1 MNCNGNNSDAIKNWH
16 SLDRWPVATSLLF
29 ALALGIASGEGISS
43 LHQFCYSIIY
53 EAWEYRT
60 WLTVAALVLLAIGL
74 PWIRRAAE
82 SVWLISTATDHIPLV
97 MSSFVFMVFAIG
109 HAHSTWVHF
118 IGVFGFGVCFFHL
131 RHERTFVTPDT
142 RDDLHRKY
150 FANRLAEI
158 FATPGTT
165 VNRVAILG
173 DWGSGKTTVLRL
185 TADRLR
191 KDPQHKFTPIFVNP
205 WKAETVAEA
214 WAMIST
220 AISQAMENKPLL
232 TWAWI
237 RHPSLRW
244 LIELFPS
251 PGPFRE
257 LLKLLTSSTQF
268 SRDALVTRI
277 NFDLENHSSKVVV
290 LVDDMERTDPRVLRE
305 LFPLID
311 QVSALKNIAF
321 IFAIDPA
328 QVARAFTENSRCSPQ
343 TKGFL
348 DKVFDLQ
355 IQLPQA
361 VTEDLALML
370 ESEAK
375 RRGAQKLARALPRF
389 RELLP
394 PNPRLALRFLEDAI
408 VKEQIFLARYGT
420 DEIAYTAAFC
430 AWMCEVE
437 FPGILKCL
445 TKPELKRQF
454 ATISEVPLFGV
465 SEKKISK
472 HDQFKPLIDSLK
484 TEIGAS
490 EGAVPRLG
498 ELVEKLA
505 ELNGSFVDRLV
516 NPTRQFSIEWAWS
529 GYTRL
534 SELSHPERMR
544 LAKRWEHEAGKRAIS
559 EMIQEEFEKD
569 ELQFVNP
576 NACAQQLVE
585 DEIYHIATATRTLID
600 QVGSQRGETEEMIL
614 ARVRRLGAHQ
624 RSLRLP
630 GLEADGLL
638 FGEACLK
645 QWLEYIAERPLN
657 NDPTQRGSALDRAR
671 ECFGFHL
678 VKSLPI
684 SKAQA
689 FGQWTIDR
697 ILEQRGDGRPT
708 ERTRVYFDKLKR
720 SLMLRIEQ
728 QVFDILSKGGSL
740 DQLAQLGKQAEEKG
754 VGFLFDP
761 RNWTWTEGGHL
772 QRLIE
777 RLIGKASTDPLFAE
791 ACAEIAFSLFVH
803 PNACDQCGGEHRRER
818 NEVQQLEGKFP
829 GYVNAFWEAGLK
841 LPDGYESRT
850 RLLRERD
857 RAIARAEKLNDE
869 QQSLQQ
875 LTKLF
880 SFPKNS

>member
-1 MNCNGNNSDAIKNWH
+1 MKCNVNSSEDIKKWH
-16 SLDRWPVATSLLF
+16 SLNRWPVAPTLLV
-29 ALALGIASGEGISS
+29 ALALDIASRKGSLS
-43 LHQFCYSIIY
+43 LHNFCYSIIY
-53 EAWEYRT
+53 EAWEYRI
-60 WLTVAALVLLAIGL
+60 WLTVAVLVLLAIGL
-74 PWIRRAAE
+74 PWIGRAAK
-82 SVWLISTATDHIPLV
+82 SVWRISAASDQVPLA
-97 MSSFVFMVFAIG
+97 MSSFVCMLFALG
-109 HAHSTWVHF
+109 HAHSIWVHF
-118 IGVFGFGVCFFHL
+118 IGLLGFGVCFFIL
-131 RHERTFVTPDT
+131 RHERTIVIADT
-142 RDDLHRKY
+142 WDDLHRRY

-158 FATPGTT
+158 FGTPGTM

-191 KDPQHKFTPIFVNP
+191 KDPRHKFTPIFVNP

-220 AISQAMENKPLL
+220 AVSQAMGNRPLL

-268 SRDALVTRI
+268 SREALVTRI
-277 NFDLENHSSKVVV
+277 NCDLENHSSKVVV

-328 QVARAFTENSRCSPQ
+328 QVSRAFAEDARCSPQ

-361 VTEDLALML
+361 VTEDMAIML

-420 DEIAYTAAFC
+420 EEIAYTAAFF

-454 ATISEVPLFGV
+454 ATISEVPLFGL

-490 EGAVPRLG
+490 EGAVLRLG

-516 NPTRQFSIEWAWS
+516 NPTKQFGIEWAYS

-534 SELSHPERMR
+534 SELSHPERTR
-544 LAKRWEHEAGKRAIS
+544 LANRWEREAGTRAING
-559 EMIQEEFEKD
+559 MILEEFAED

-576 NACAQQLVE
+576 FVCAKQLLE
-585 DEIYHIATATRTLID
+585 DEVNQIASATRNLHEQPTPYGGND
-600 QVGSQRGETEEMIL
+600 EEQIITKI
-614 ARVRRLGAHQ
+614 RRLRSHQ
-624 RSLRLP
+624 RASRTFQWK
-630 GLEADGLL
+630 ADEQL
-638 FGEACLK
+638 FGEACFK
-645 QWLEYIAERPLN
+645 QWLESLADKPLN
-657 NDPTQRGSALDRAR
+657 DDSEPRGSALTRAR
-671 ECFGFHL
+671 ECFGFYL
-678 VKSLPI
+678 LKSLPI
-684 SKAQA
+684 SKVQSFA
-689 FGQWTIDR
+689 QWTIDR
-697 ILEQRGDGRPT
+697 ILEHHGHGRSN
-708 ERTRVYFDKLKR
+708 ERTKVYFEKLKR
-720 SLMLRIEQ
+720 SLMLRIERH
-728 QVFDILSKGGSL
+728 VCIALGEGSDS
-740 DQLAQLGKQAEEKG
+740 DQLTQLGKLATDRG
-754 VGFLFDP
+754 IWFLADP
-761 RNWTWTEGGHL
+761 RNWTWTESGHL
-772 QRLIE
+772 QKLQTRLI
-777 RLIGKASTDPLFAE
+777 RKASTDPRFAE
-791 ACAEIAFSLFVH
+791 SCAEIAFSLFVH
-803 PNACDQCGGEHRRER
+803 PNACDQCAGTHQRDR
-818 NEVQQLEGKFP
+818 NEIQALEGKFP
-829 GYVNAFWEAGLK
+829 GYINAFWESGMK
-841 LPDGYESRT
+841 LPADHEGRT

-857 RAIARAEKLNDE
+857 RAIARAEKLNDGLTVE
-869 QQSLQQ
+869 R

-880 SFPKNS
+880 PVPQNDI